1 MRKILVTLLSTVAM
15 MGIASLAFAADG
27 APVKLDSASL
37 GLAIFGCAIGM
48 AVAAAGCGIGQGLGL
63 KSACEGIARNPDA
76 AGKIQVSLILGLA
89 FVESLA
95 IYSLVVNLI
104 DHPVRQPL
112 HLNKQAAYPRRV
124 LGPPGFPGRDRQRRS
139 LPPVFF
145 IFSNAIPLCSH

>member
-1 MRKILVTLLSTVAM
+1 MRKILVTLFSTVAM

-37 GLAIFGCAIGM
+37 GLAVFGCAIGM
-48 AVAAAGCGIGQGLGL
+48 AVAGCGIGQGLGL

-104 DHPVRQPL
+104 ILFANP
-112 HLNKQAAYPRRV
+112 
-124 LGPPGFPGRDRQRRS
+124 
-139 LPPVFF
+139 F
-145 IFSNAIPLCSH
+145 I

>member
-37 GLAIFGCAIGM
+37 GLAIFGCAIG
-48 AVAAAGCGIGQGLGL
+48 
-63 KSACEGIARNPDA
+63 SNPDA

-104 DHPVRQPL
+104 ILFANP
-112 HLNKQAAYPRRV
+112 
-124 LGPPGFPGRDRQRRS
+124 
-139 LPPVFF
+139 F
-145 IFSNAIPLCSH
+145 I